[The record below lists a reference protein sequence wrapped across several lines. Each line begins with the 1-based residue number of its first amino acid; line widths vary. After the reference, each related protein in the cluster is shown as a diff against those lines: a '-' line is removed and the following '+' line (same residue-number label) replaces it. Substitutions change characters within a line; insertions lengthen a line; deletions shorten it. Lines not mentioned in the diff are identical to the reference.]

1 MNARRVAPPRVAVLG
16 AGSWGTT
23 FGKVLADGGADVVM
37 WARRPELAQ
46 EIDQA
51 KRNSQ
56 YLPGINLPR
65 SMSAT
70 ARVADALDGAEQV
83 YLSIPSQSL
92 RESLTTLRP
101 LLSGRDVPIVSLM
114 KGVEK
119 KTGLRMSEVIAQEL
133 QCDPER
139 IAVASGPNL
148 ALEIAREQPT
158 AAVISSVSAD
168 TAEAVARR
176 ARNAYFRSFVNA
188 DVIGT
193 EFGGVL
199 KNLIAVA
206 IGIVDGVGYGEN
218 TKASI
223 ITRGLVEMT
232 DFAVAMGAQPET
244 LQGLAGL
251 GDLIATCQSPLSRNN
266 TAGRLLGQGY
276 SFQDVVTHMQQTA
289 EGLASVAP
297 VLQLAREAGVAMPIV
312 AQVKRVLDGRWTLAI
327 SLRTSRPTTRLP
339 RRRGRRMDSLA
350 VAVLFGGRSSE
361 HSISSVTAG
370 GVLRAIDGAASG
382 SFRSGSPARVR
393 SCSRKTIPNASR
405 SIRPTS
411 PRSPTT
417 ARASC
422 GPRRRATARSACD
435 GETARWTTSATS
447 MSCCRSFTARMARTG
462 RSRVSSTLSNCPMP
476 AAGCSIPRSAWTSTS

>member
-1 MNARRVAPPRVAVLG
+1 VQPVAGPKVAVVG

-23 FGKVLADGGADVVM
+23 FGKILADGGATVVM
-37 WARRPELAQ
+37 WARRPELAA
-46 EIDQA
+46 EITES
-51 KRNSQ
+51 KRNSR

-65 SMSAT
+65 SMTAT
-70 ARVADALDGAEQV
+70 TDLAEALRGAEQI
-83 YLSIPSQSL
+83 YLSVPSQSL
-92 RESLTTLRP
+92 RENLAAIRP
-101 LLSGRDVPIVSLM
+101 YVEDTDVPLVSLM

-119 KTGLRMSEVIAQEL
+119 SSGLRMSQVIEQVLE
-133 QCDPER
+133 CDPAR

-158 AAVISSVSAD
+158 AAVISSLSPE

-176 ARNAYFRSFVNA
+176 ARNKYFRSFVNT

-232 DFAVAMGAQPET
+232 DFAVAQGAQPET

-276 SFQDVVTHMQQTA
+276 GFQDVVTQMQQTA

-297 VLQLAREAGVAMPIV
+297 VLQLAKQVGVDMPIV
-312 AQVKRVLDGRWTLAI
+312 QQVKMVLDGTMDPRDIAPHLTTDDDQPQGERTQNDQTGGGGA
-327 SLRTSRPTTRLP
+327 LRRALQRALDQF
-339 RRRGRRMDSLA
+339 RH
-350 VAVLFGGRSSE
+350 GGR
-361 HSISSVTAG
+361 
-370 GVLRAIDGAASG
+370 GAARD
-382 SFRSGSPARVR
+382 RS
-393 SCSRKTIPNASR
+393 
-405 SIRPTS
+405 
-411 PRSPTT
+411 
-417 ARASC
+417 
-422 GPRRRATARSACD
+422 
-435 GETARWTTSATS
+435 
-447 MSCCRSFTARMARTG
+447 
-462 RSRVSSTLSNCPMP
+462 
-476 AAGCSIPRSAWTSTS
+476 

>member
-1 MNARRVAPPRVAVLG
+1 MSRKNVQPVAGPKVAVVG

-23 FGKVLADGGADVVM
+23 FGKILADGGATVVM
-37 WARRPELAQ
+37 WARRPELAA
-46 EIDQA
+46 EITES
-51 KRNSQ
+51 KRNSR

-65 SMSAT
+65 SMTAT
-70 ARVADALDGAEQV
+70 TDLAEALRGAEQI
-83 YLSIPSQSL
+83 YLSVPSQSL
-92 RESLTTLRP
+92 RENLAAIRP
-101 LLSGRDVPIVSLM
+101 YVEDTDVPLVSLM

-119 KTGLRMSEVIAQEL
+119 SSGLRMSQVIEQVLE
-133 QCDPER
+133 CDPAR

-158 AAVISSVSAD
+158 AAVISSLSPE

-176 ARNAYFRSFVNA
+176 ARNKYFRSFVNT

-232 DFAVAMGAQPET
+232 DFAVAQGAQPET

-276 SFQDVVTHMQQTA
+276 GFQDVVTQMQQTA

-297 VLQLAREAGVAMPIV
+297 VLQLAKQVGVDMPIV
-312 AQVKRVLDGRWTLAI
+312 QQVKMVLDGTMDPRDIAPHLTTDDDQPQGERTQNDQTGGGGA
-327 SLRTSRPTTRLP
+327 LRRALQRALDQF
-339 RRRGRRMDSLA
+339 RH
-350 VAVLFGGRSSE
+350 GGR
-361 HSISSVTAG
+361 
-370 GVLRAIDGAASG
+370 GAARD
-382 SFRSGSPARVR
+382 RS
-393 SCSRKTIPNASR
+393 
-405 SIRPTS
+405 
-411 PRSPTT
+411 
-417 ARASC
+417 
-422 GPRRRATARSACD
+422 
-435 GETARWTTSATS
+435 
-447 MSCCRSFTARMARTG
+447 
-462 RSRVSSTLSNCPMP
+462 
-476 AAGCSIPRSAWTSTS
+476 

>member
-1 MNARRVAPPRVAVLG
+1 MSRKNVVPAVGPKVAVVG

-23 FGKVLADGGADVVM
+23 FGKILADGGASVVM
-37 WARRPELAQ
+37 WARRPELAA
-46 EIDQA
+46 EITES
-51 KRNSQ
+51 KRNSR
-56 YLPGINLPR
+56 YLAGINLPR
-65 SMSAT
+65 TMTAT
-70 ARVADALDGAEQV
+70 TDLAAALDGAEQIF
-83 YLSIPSQSL
+83 LSVPSQSL
-92 RESLTTLRP
+92 RENLAALKP
-101 LLSGRDVPIVSLM
+101 LVERTDVPLVSLM

-119 KTGLRMSEVIAQEL
+119 STGLRMSQVIEQVLA
-133 QCDPER
+133 CDPAR

-158 AAVISSVSAD
+158 AAVISSLSPE

-176 ARNAYFRSFVNA
+176 ARNRYFRSFVNT

-232 DFAVAMGAQPET
+232 DFAVAQGAQPET

-276 SFQDVVTHMQQTA
+276 SFTDVVTQMQQTA

-297 VLQLAREAGVAMPIV
+297 VLHLAKQVGVDMPIV
-312 AQVKRVLDGRWTLAI
+312 QQVKMVLDGTMDPRDIAPHLTTDDDQPQGERTQNDQTGGGGA
-327 SLRTSRPTTRLP
+327 LRRALQRALDQF
-339 RRRGRRMDSLA
+339 RH
-350 VAVLFGGRSSE
+350 GGR
-361 HSISSVTAG
+361 G
-370 GVLRAIDGAASG
+370 PSG
-382 SFRSGSPARVR
+382 D
-393 SCSRKTIPNASR
+393 
-405 SIRPTS
+405 RP
-411 PRSPTT
+411 
-417 ARASC
+417 
-422 GPRRRATARSACD
+422 
-435 GETARWTTSATS
+435 
-447 MSCCRSFTARMARTG
+447 
-462 RSRVSSTLSNCPMP
+462 
-476 AAGCSIPRSAWTSTS
+476 